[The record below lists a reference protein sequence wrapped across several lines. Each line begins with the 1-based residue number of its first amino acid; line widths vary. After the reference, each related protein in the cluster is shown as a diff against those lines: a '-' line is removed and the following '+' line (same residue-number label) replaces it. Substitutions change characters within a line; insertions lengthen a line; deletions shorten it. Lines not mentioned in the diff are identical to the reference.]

1 VQAVVSDTGPLH
13 YLVLIER
20 IGILPRLFTS
30 VVVPE
35 TVRAELDRP
44 ETPAAVRNWVTK
56 RPAWLQ
62 IRVAPAVVEPRLRSM
77 HAGERDAI
85 AVAMAL
91 NADLLLMDDR
101 VGVSAARSLGLVVT
115 GTLGVLTIAHEQELT
130 DLATAFARL
139 KDTNFRYRH
148 ELLDALLARHGG
160 PPA

>member
-1 VQAVVSDTGPLH
+1 MQAVVSDTGPLH
-13 YLVLIER
+13 YLVLIEC
-20 IGILPRLFTS
+20 IGILPQIFAS

-44 ETPAAVRNWVTK
+44 ETPAPVRNWVTEQ
-56 RPAWLQ
+56 PAWLQ
-62 IRVAPAVVEPRLRSM
+62 IRAAPPVLEPRLLSM

-85 AVAMAL
+85 ALAMAL

-101 VGVSAARSLGLVVT
+101 AGVNAARSLGLVVT
-115 GTLGVLTIAHEQELT
+115 GTLGVLTIAHERGLI
-130 DLATAFARL
+130 DLAIAFARL

-148 ELLDALLARHGG
+148 ELLDALLARYGG